1 MKTPAAFQLD
11 LLDLLTDA
19 APPADAA
26 ERTPPS
32 AEVFAFPLAR
42 HVTARTMAA
51 RMARTPPAHRDRVW
65 RAHTRRL
72 MRDRIA
78 AGLTPAAARAD
89 LLDYTRRVR
98 CLTEYLACDGQR
110 SGS

>member
-1 MKTPAAFQLD
+1 MRLSSPHQLD
-11 LLDLLTDA
+11 LFS
-19 APPADAA
+19 PADAA

-42 HVTARTMAA
+42 HATARTMAA
-51 RMARTPPAHRDRVW
+51 RMARTPPEHRDRVW
-65 RAHTRRL
+65 RAHTRSL

-78 AGLTPAAARAD
+78 AGLTRDAALED
-89 LLDYTRRVR
+89 LHDYTATVRR
-98 CLTEYLACDGQR
+98 LTAYLARDAKR

>member
-1 MKTPAAFQLD
+1 MRQLD
-11 LLDLLTDA
+11 LFTDA

-26 ERTPPS
+26 DRTPPS

-42 HVTARTMAA
+42 HVLAREMAA
-51 RMARTPPAHRDRVW
+51 RMARTPREHRDRVW
-65 RAHTRRL
+65 RRHTAAL

-78 AGLTPAAARAD
+78 AGLTRDAALED
-89 LLDYTRRVR
+89 LRDYTAAVRR
-98 CLTEYLACDGQR
+98 LTEYLACDGQR